1 LVASLVQIRST
12 FRSACEIESPLSK
25 SLPLNWNVLGRHA
38 GATAEA
44 DFPYRSLVRAHPTL
58 TTVFMSVTVARFSYS
73 PDGTIKTVSCW
84 DKEGVLHV
92 GTLNPFGQVETET
105 TAWES
110 GPTTLDD
117 RCQNSENDRIGVYV
131 TDIANGDFINSRRGF
146 RGQSGSSF
154 TASVASGSNG
164 GSIEMHLDGLD
175 GPMIGSLP
183 VSSTGGWDKWQSEST
198 PVSGASGTHDLY
210 FLFRG
215 DPTGELFNFDCW
227 KFGKKGATEPKHRMS
242 KYSRPSC
249 TKPKGKE
256 WVH

>member
-1 LVASLVQIRST
+1 
-12 FRSACEIESPLSK
+12 
-25 SLPLNWNVLGRHA
+25 
-38 GATAEA
+38 
-44 DFPYRSLVRAHPTL
+44 
-58 TTVFMSVTVARFSYS
+58 MSVTVARFSYS

-92 GTLNPFGQVETET
+92 GTLNPFVQVETET

-154 TASVASGSNG
+154 TASVASGSHG

-175 GPMIGSLP
+175 GPMIG
-183 VSSTGGWDKWQSEST
+183 
-198 PVSGASGTHDLY
+198 
-210 FLFRG
+210 
-215 DPTGELFNFDCW
+215 
-227 KFGKKGATEPKHRMS
+227 
-242 KYSRPSC
+242 
-249 TKPKGKE
+249 
-256 WVH
+256 